1 MLTSRT
7 IFHHHGVLLDYYHGD
22 FMESIFYYF
31 LDSWSYL
38 GLIIEPVAKQKQI
51 AKQGAG
57 CGGARPVW
65 MHFEPI
71 YS

>member
-1 MLTSRT
+1 
-7 IFHHHGVLLDYYHGD
+7 
-22 FMESIFYYF
+22 MESIFYYF

-71 YS
+71 YSWETKWVDSVGAPTHNKISW